1 MRRAAILYNPNSGRP
16 GHRIYYVEGAAAALR
31 QQNIDVT
38 IIATEGPGTAGKQAT
53 ALADDHDIIFVGG
66 GDGTIHEVAQ
76 GLAFHPHATLGIVPF
91 GSANA
96 LCRHI
101 GIDLNPIRAVRQQ
114 INFTPQTIPL
124 GRVIYTTPAGEQSR
138 YFVVMAGAGS
148 DGALVYKM
156 LADSKQAIGRFAYY
170 HRAARLFAKHHFAPF
185 DIGYTLHD
193 GTMVS
198 TIAVSAMAVRVAD
211 LGGLFSSLVRGASI
225 EHPHLTLAIASS
237 PARLS
242 LPAWFAT
249 SWTRTH
255 RWNPFVQTVQVDSFH
270 CGVGTDPV
278 QVQADGEWLGQT
290 PMTVTLIPNAL
301 RLLMP
306 PTSPPEQ

>member
-16 GHRIYYVEGAAAALR
+16 GHRMANVEGAAAALR

-38 IIATEGPGTAGKQAT
+38 IVATKGPGTAGEQAA
-53 ALADDHDIIFVGG
+53 ALADNYDIIFAGG

-76 GLAFHPHATLGIVPF
+76 GLAFHPSAALGIIPF

-101 GIDLNPIRAVRQQ
+101 GIDLDPIRAVRQQ
-114 INFTPQTIPL
+114 LHFTPQTIPL
-124 GRVIYTTPAGEQSR
+124 GKVTYTTPAGEQSR
-138 YFVVMAGAGS
+138 YFLVMAGAGP

-156 LADSKQAIGRFAYY
+156 LADGKQRIGRFAYY
-170 HRAARLFAKHHFAPF
+170 RRAARLFAKHRFAPF
-185 DIGYTLHD
+185 DIAYTSQD
-193 GTMVS
+193 GTAVS
-198 TIAVSAMAVRVAD
+198 TRAVSAMAVRVRD
-211 LGGLFSSLVRGASI
+211 LGGLFSTLVRGASI
-225 EHPHLTLAIASS
+225 EHPQLLLTIASP
-237 PARLS
+237 PATLS

-255 RWNPFVQTVQVDSFH
+255 RWNPYVQTAEVDSFH
-270 CGVGTDPV
+270 CGAGTDPV

-290 PMTVTLIPNAL
+290 PMTVTLVPEAL
-301 RLLMP
+301 RLLLP
-306 PTSPPEQ
+306 AP

>member
-1 MRRAAILYNPNSGRP
+1 MRRAVILYNPNSGRP
-16 GHRIYYVEGAAAALR
+16 GQRVYYVEGAAAALR

-38 IIATEGPGTAGKQAT
+38 IVATKGPGTAGDQAA
-53 ALADDHDIIFVGG
+53 ALADNRDIIFAGG

-76 GLAFHPHATLGIVPF
+76 GLAFHPRAALGIIPF

-96 LCRHI
+96 LSRHI
-101 GIDLNPIRAVRQQ
+101 GIDLDPVRAVRQQ
-114 INFTPQTIPL
+114 IHFTRQTIPL
-124 GRVIYTTPAGEQSR
+124 GKVIYTTPAGERSR
-138 YFVVMAGAGS
+138 YFLVMAGAGS

-156 LADSKQAIGRFAYY
+156 LADGKQRIGRFAYY

-185 DIGYTLHD
+185 DIAYTLHD
-193 GTMVS
+193 GTEVS
-198 TIAVSAMAVRVAD
+198 TRAVSAMAVRVRD
-211 LGGLFSSLVRGASI
+211 LGGLFSMLVRGASI
-225 EHPHLTLAIASS
+225 EHPKLLLTIASP

-249 SWTRTH
+249 SWTRTR
-255 RWNPFVQTVQVDSFH
+255 RWDPYLQTVQVDSFH
-270 CGVGTDPV
+270 CGAGTDPV

-301 RLLMP
+301 GLLMP
-306 PTSPPEQ
+306 PTR

>member
-16 GHRIYYVEGAAAALR
+16 GHRISNVERAADVLR

-38 IIATEGPGTAGKQAT
+38 IAATKGPGTAGEQA
-53 ALADDHDIIFVGG
+53 AVLAGNHDIIFAGG

-76 GLAFHPHATLGIVPF
+76 GLAFHPHATLGIIPF

-101 GIDLNPIRAVRQQ
+101 GINLNPIRAVRQQ

-124 GRVIYTTPAGEQSR
+124 GKVTYATPAGEQSR
-138 YFVVMAGAGS
+138 YFLVMAGAGS

-156 LADSKQAIGRFAYY
+156 LADNKQRIGRLAYY
-170 HRAARLFAKHHFAPF
+170 YQAARLFSKHHFAPF
-185 DIGYTLHD
+185 DVAYTLYD
-193 GTMVS
+193 GTVVS
-198 TIAVSAMAVRVAD
+198 AAAVSAMAVRVRD
-211 LGGLFSSLVRGASI
+211 LGGLFSPLIRGASI
-225 EHPHLTLAIASS
+225 EHPHLTLAIASP
-237 PARLS
+237 PASLS

-249 SWTRTH
+249 SWTRT
-255 RWNPFVQTVQVDSFH
+255 RRFNPYIRTVQTEEFH
-270 CGVGTDPV
+270 CGVGVRPV
-278 QVQADGEWLGQT
+278 QIQADGEWLGQT

-306 PTSPPEQ
+306 A